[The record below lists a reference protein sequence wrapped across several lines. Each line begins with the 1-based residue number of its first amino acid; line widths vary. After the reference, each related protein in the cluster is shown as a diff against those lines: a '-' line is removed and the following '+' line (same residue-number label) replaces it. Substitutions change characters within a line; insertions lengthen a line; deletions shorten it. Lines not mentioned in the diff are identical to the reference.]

1 MGKTLCFT
9 AFQADERW
17 RFRTR
22 FHREVGKTS
31 DSTSRQDSEGSGDV
45 WSFLD
50 PEAPDGR
57 AEGRRKP
64 QPVTLIS
71 NSRCYCKASQ
81 GNPCIIFPYELEIP
95 HQKTQMLK
103 VQKDGTKNW
112 GGASSQRP
120 EATYLP
126 TEQNQTTLQV
136 TGWRHV
142 KQVHRWVPLREVQ
155 FNPLEGQ
162 LCCTPEVRWAAQ
174 THSPQQKELMASKG
188 FMPGV
193 VSDSTQLLKGRTYS
207 Y

>member
-1 MGKTLCFT
+1 MEISHPVS
-9 AFQADERW
+9 QR
-17 RFRTR
+17 
-22 FHREVGKTS
+22 
-31 DSTSRQDSEGSGDV
+31 SRQNQWLHFPTGFWGFRRRLILSGSWGTR
-45 WSFLD
+45 WSC
-50 PEAPDGR
+50 
-57 AEGRRKP
+57 EGRRKP
-64 QPVTLIS
+64 QPATLIS